1 MKKFSQLAE
10 ECSLVSPKTKS
21 QKEFKQVWFTRP
33 ELKKFAALML
43 NEALEIVEENH
54 RAHKVSMVNTD
65 LAFNQVKDDLK
76 KHFSS

>member
-1 MKKFSQLAE
+1 MKAFSKLAE

-54 RAHKVSMVNTD
+54 VLTK
-65 LAFNQVKDDLK
+65 
-76 KHFSS
+76 